1 MKKSSKRI
9 IYTAIV
15 TIIVVFSSTFA
26 ILMTLERTDY
36 RNYLQAQYSKNMYE
50 LMDSV
55 QNIRVNLSKAAVVG
69 SREQKIIVFDEIF
82 RHATNANDRL
92 HSLPLSQDTIEN
104 TSKFLSQVGD
114 FCYTLGKT
122 TSEGTELQD
131 KDYKNIEGLKNRSF
145 KLEANLNQVS
155 DEINEGRVKWGEIR
169 KKVGGVLAR
178 NKEDVSE
185 KFKGIQ
191 KQVTQYPSL
200 IYDGPFSDNVVE
212 IEPRINKEREISKE
226 DAEKKIKTVIGEDKV
241 TKISLINRES
251 NTGISTYSFEVALK
265 GRNNKN
271 DKIVC
276 EVSKKGGKILYLLD
290 NRLVENGKIEID
302 TAIKKGKEFLKSI
315 GYKEMVPTY
324 TTNYGNVATI
334 SYVYKKDNIM
344 VYPDQIKLKIALDD
358 GSIVGIES
366 EKYLVSHTE
375 DRNIPNPKVSLE
387 EARGKVGKR
396 LKVKASRLAIIPTE
410 TNKEKLCYEFTGDY
424 NGETFIVYINS
435 DNGYEERIIQIINT
449 PNGQLTI

>member
-1 MKKSSKRI
+1 MKKSNKRI

-15 TIIVVFSSTFA
+15 TVIVVFSSTFA

-69 SREQKIIVFDEIF
+69 SREQKIVVFDEIF

-92 HSLPLSQDTIEN
+92 HSLPISQDTIED

-122 TSEGTELQD
+122 SSEGTQLQD
-131 KDYKNIEGLKNRSF
+131 KDYENIEDLKSRSF

-155 DEINEGRVKWGEIR
+155 DDINQGNVKWGEIR
-169 KKVGGVLAR
+169 KKVGGVLAQ
-178 NKEDVSE
+178 NKEGVSE
-185 KFKGIQ
+185 QFKGIQ
-191 KQVTQYPSL
+191 KQVTQYPAL
-200 IYDGPFSDNVVE
+200 IYDGPFSDNVLE
-212 IEPRINKEREISKE
+212 INPRINKEKEISKE
-226 DAEKKIKTVIGEDKV
+226 QAEKKIKAVIGEDKV
-241 TKISLINRES
+241 TKINPTNRES
-251 NTGISTYSFEVALK
+251 NTGISTYSFHVSVK
-265 GRNNKN
+265 GRNDKN

-290 NRLVENGKIEID
+290 NRLVESSKIKRDI
-302 TAIKKGKEFLKSI
+302 AMKKGEGFLKNI
-315 GYKEMVPTY
+315 GYKNMVPTY
-324 TTNYGNVATI
+324 AIDYGNVATV
-334 SYVYKKDNIM
+334 SYVYKKDDIM
-344 VYPDQIKLKIALDD
+344 IYPDQIKLKVALDD

-375 DRNIPNPKVSLE
+375 DRNISKAKVSLE
-387 EARGKVGKR
+387 NARKSVGKR
-396 LKVKASRLAIIPTE
+396 LKIKSSRLAIIPTE
-410 TNKEKLCYEFTGDY
+410 TNREKLCYEFTGDY
-424 NGETFIVYINS
+424 NGETFIVYINA
-435 DNGYEERIIQIINT
+435 NTGYEERIIQIINT

>member
-1 MKKSSKRI
+1 MKKSNKRV

-69 SREQKIIVFDEIF
+69 SREQNIIVFDEIF

-104 TSKFLSQVGD
+104 TSRFLSQVGD

-122 TSEGTELQD
+122 TSEGTQLQD
-131 KDYKNIEGLKNRSF
+131 KDYKNIEDLKNRSV

-155 DEINEGRVKWGEIR
+155 NDINEGKVRWGEIR

-178 NKEDVSE
+178 NKEDISE
-185 KFKGIQ
+185 QFKGIQ
-191 KQVTQYPSL
+191 KQVTQYPAL

-212 IEPRINKEREISKE
+212 IEPRINKEKEISKE
-226 DAEKKIKTVIGEDKV
+226 EAEKKIRTVIGENKV
-241 TKISLINRES
+241 TKIDLVNKES
-251 NTGISTYSFEVALK
+251 NTGISTYSFEVGVK
-265 GRNNKN
+265 GRN
-271 DKIVC
+271 DKSDRIVC

-290 NRLVENGKIEID
+290 NRLVESSKIKRD
-302 TAIKKGKEFLKSI
+302 TAMKKGEEFLKSI

-324 TTNYGNVATI
+324 AIDYGNVATV
-334 SYVYKKDNIM
+334 SYVYKKDDIM
-344 VYPDQIKLKIALDD
+344 IYPDQIKLKIALDD

-366 EKYLVSHTE
+366 AKYLVSHTNN
-375 DRNIPNPKVSLE
+375 RNIPKAKVSLE
-387 EARGKVGKR
+387 EARKKVGKR
-396 LKVKASRLAIIPTE
+396 LKIKSSRLAIIPTE

-424 NGETFIVYINS
+424 NGETFIVYVNAHT
-435 DNGYEERIIQIINT
+435 GYEERIIQIINA

>member
-1 MKKSSKRI
+1 MKRSNKRV

-69 SREQKIIVFDEIF
+69 SREQNIIVFDEIF

-104 TSKFLSQVGD
+104 TSRFLSQVGD

-122 TSEGTELQD
+122 TSEGTQLQD
-131 KDYKNIEGLKNRSF
+131 KDYKSIEDLKNRSI

-155 DEINEGRVKWGEIR
+155 NDINEGKVRWGEIR

-178 NKEDVSE
+178 NKEDISE
-185 KFKGIQ
+185 QFKGIQ
-191 KQVTQYPSL
+191 KQVTQYPAL
-200 IYDGPFSDNVVE
+200 IYDGPFSDNVVK
-212 IEPRINKEREISKE
+212 IEPRINKEKEISKE
-226 DAEKKIKTVIGEDKV
+226 EAEKKIRTVIGENKV
-241 TKISLINRES
+241 TKIDLINKES
-251 NTGISTYSFEVALK
+251 NTGISTYSFEVGVK
-265 GRNNKN
+265 GRNDKN

-290 NRLVENGKIEID
+290 NRLVESSKIKRD
-302 TAIKKGKEFLKSI
+302 TAMKKGEEFLKNI

-324 TTNYGNVATI
+324 AIDYGNVATV
-334 SYVYKKDNIM
+334 SYVYKKDDIM
-344 VYPDQIKLKIALDD
+344 IYPDQIKLKIALDD

-366 EKYLVSHTE
+366 AKYLVSHTRN
-375 DRNIPNPKVSLE
+375 RNIPKAKVSLE
-387 EARGKVGKR
+387 NARKKVGKR
-396 LKVKASRLAIIPTE
+396 LKIKSSRLAIIPTE

-424 NGETFIVYINS
+424 NGETFIVYVNA
-435 DNGYEERIIQIINT
+435 DTGYEERIIQIINA

>member
-334 SYVYKKDNIM
+334 SYVYKKDDIM

>member
-55 QNIRVNLSKAAVVG
+55 QNIRVNLSKAAIVG

>member
-1 MKKSSKRI
+1 MKKSNKRV

-69 SREQKIIVFDEIF
+69 SREQNIIVFDEIF

-104 TSKFLSQVGD
+104 TSRFLSQVGD

-122 TSEGTELQD
+122 TSEGTQLQD
-131 KDYKNIEGLKNRSF
+131 KDYKSIEDLKNRSI

-155 DEINEGRVKWGEIR
+155 NDINEGKVRWGEIR

-178 NKEDVSE
+178 NKEDISE
-185 KFKGIQ
+185 QFKGIQ
-191 KQVTQYPSL
+191 KQVTQYPAL
-200 IYDGPFSDNVVE
+200 IYDGPFSDNVVK
-212 IEPRINKEREISKE
+212 IEPRINKEKEISKE
-226 DAEKKIKTVIGEDKV
+226 EAEKKIRTVIGENKV
-241 TKISLINRES
+241 TKIDLINKES
-251 NTGISTYSFEVALK
+251 NTGISTYSFEVGVK
-265 GRNNKN
+265 SRNDKN

-290 NRLVENGKIEID
+290 NRLVESSKIKRD
-302 TAIKKGKEFLKSI
+302 TAMKKGEEFLKNI

-324 TTNYGNVATI
+324 AIDYGNVATV
-334 SYVYKKDNIM
+334 SYVYKKDDIM
-344 VYPDQIKLKIALDD
+344 IYPDQIKLKIALDD

-366 EKYLVSHTE
+366 AKYLVSHTRN
-375 DRNIPNPKVSLE
+375 RNIPKAKVSLE
-387 EARGKVGKR
+387 NARKKVGKR
-396 LKVKASRLAIIPTE
+396 LKIKSSRLAIIPTE

-424 NGETFIVYINS
+424 NGETFIVYVNA
-435 DNGYEERIIQIINT
+435 DTGYEERIIQIINA

>member
-1 MKKSSKRI
+1 MKKSNKRI

-15 TIIVVFSSTFA
+15 TVIVVFSSTFA

-69 SREQKIIVFDEIF
+69 SREQKIVVFDEIF

-92 HSLPLSQDTIEN
+92 HSLPISQDTIED

-122 TSEGTELQD
+122 SSEGTQLQD
-131 KDYKNIEGLKNRSF
+131 KDYENIEDLKSRSF

-155 DEINEGRVKWGEIR
+155 DDINQGNVKWGEIR
-169 KKVGGVLAR
+169 KKVGGVLAQ
-178 NKEDVSE
+178 NKEGVSE
-185 KFKGIQ
+185 QFKGIQ
-191 KQVTQYPSL
+191 KQVTQYPAL
-200 IYDGPFSDNVVE
+200 IYDGPFSDNVLE
-212 IEPRINKEREISKE
+212 INPRINKEKEISKE
-226 DAEKKIKTVIGEDKV
+226 QAEKKIKAVIGEDKV
-241 TKISLINRES
+241 TKINPINRES
-251 NTGISTYSFEVALK
+251 NTGISTYSFHVSVK
-265 GRNNKN
+265 GRNDKN

-290 NRLVENGKIEID
+290 NRLVESSKIKRDI
-302 TAIKKGKEFLKSI
+302 AMKKGEEFLKNI
-315 GYKEMVPTY
+315 GYKNMVPTY
-324 TTNYGNVATI
+324 AIDYGNVATV
-334 SYVYKKDNIM
+334 SYVYKKDDIM
-344 VYPDQIKLKIALDD
+344 IYPDQIKLKIALDD

-375 DRNIPNPKVSLE
+375 DRNISKAKISLE
-387 EARGKVGKR
+387 NARKSVGKR
-396 LKVKASRLAIIPTE
+396 LKIKSSRLAIIPTE

-424 NGETFIVYINS
+424 NGETFIVYVNA
-435 DNGYEERIIQIINT
+435 DTGYEERIIQIINT